1 MLVRANVVIGLVFR
15 FNVTGTAIFEDDI
28 LDDNMRVCDRYSKPV

>member
-1 MLVRANVVIGLVFR
+1 MRASVVIGLVFR
-15 FNVTGTAIFEDDI
+15 LNVTGTAFLEDDM

>member
-1 MLVRANVVIGLVFR
+1 MRADVGIGLVFR
-15 FNVTGTAIFEDDI
+15 LNVIGTAFFEDDI